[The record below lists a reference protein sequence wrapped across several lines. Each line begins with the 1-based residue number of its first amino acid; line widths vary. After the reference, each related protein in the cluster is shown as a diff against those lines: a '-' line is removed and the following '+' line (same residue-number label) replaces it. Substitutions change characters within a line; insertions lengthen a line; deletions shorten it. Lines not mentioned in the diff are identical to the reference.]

1 MKMVSE
7 NNPKAVYSVTE
18 VISEVG
24 LSRARFYQLQNMGVF
39 PKPLYSG
46 PNRPYYSQDLRQK
59 CINIRKTGIGDN
71 GQPTVF
77 YNSRK
82 DQPKGQINYERLAD
96 ALKQMNANVTPDDVK
111 NAIAVLYSNGLPSEC
126 EEGRL
131 IRDLHRHFVGKV

>member
-1 MKMVSE
+1 MKTVPE
-7 NNPKAVYSVTE
+7 NNSKDVFSVTE
-18 VISEVG
+18 VIGELG

-96 ALKQMNANVTPDDVK
+96 ALQQMNTDVTPDDVR
-111 NAIAVLYSNGLPSEC
+111 NAITVMYPNGLPSEC
-126 EEGRL
+126 EEGRIL
-131 IRDLHRHFVGKV
+131 RDLHRYFVKKV

>member
-59 CINIRKTGIGDN
+59 CIDIRKTGISDN
-71 GQPTVF
+71 GKPTVF

-82 DQPKGQINYERLAD
+82 DKSQSQLNYERLAD
-96 ALKQMNANVTPDDVK
+96 ALRQMNTDVTPDDVK
-111 NAIAVLYSNGLPSEC
+111 TAIAVLYPNGLPSGY
-126 EEGRL
+126 EEGSV